1 MFGFDIKSLLLG
13 AVIGHFFL
21 GGLFAWIEGLFGG

>member
-1 MFGFDIKSLLLG
+1 MFGFDLKSVLVG

-21 GGLFAWIEGLFGG
+21 GGLIAWLQSMFGG